1 MEKKQGFQVGYPLGL
16 WPSIGGM
23 PFAFDLA
30 IVSKEWKGA
39 GLTTVKPV
47 RVWGKYIIRG
57 EKRIGVT
64 GTFLRSQPI

>member
-1 MEKKQGFQVGYPLGL
+1 MWRVPLMEKKQGFQLGNPLGL
-16 WPSIGGM
+16 WPSIEEI

-47 RVWGKYIIRG
+47 QVLRKYIRREILVRP
-57 EKRIGVT
+57 
-64 GTFLRSQPI
+64 LLQ